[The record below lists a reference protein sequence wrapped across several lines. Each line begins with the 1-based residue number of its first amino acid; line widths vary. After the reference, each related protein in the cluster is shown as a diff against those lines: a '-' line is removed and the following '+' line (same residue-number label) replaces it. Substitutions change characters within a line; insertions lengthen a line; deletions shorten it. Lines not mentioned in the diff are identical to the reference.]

1 MARAVYARML
11 CIDAQFTSSLSLS
24 PLALHAPSHDTHLLP
39 PVPHLCIQ
47 GISEAKA
54 DKIQNEAAKLVPMG
68 FTTASEFHQRRT
80 EIIQVTTGSKELDKL
95 LNGK

>member
-1 MARAVYARML
+1 MHCQYTYTHHPITV
-11 CIDAQFTSSLSLS
+11 TS
-24 PLALHAPSHDTHLLP
+24 PPYTHTHLRL
-39 PVPHLCIQ
+39 Q